1 MILEIEEELGLK
13 PLMEEYHEEVVERGE
28 VDDDE
33 IVADDEFTGTPGQLF
48 HNCLMD
54 ILYCRWHE

>member
-13 PLMEEYHEEVVERGE
+13 PSVEEYHEEVVERRE

-33 IVADDEFTGTPGQLF
+33 IAADDEFTGTPGQLF
-48 HNCLMD
+48 RNRLMD
-54 ILYCRWHE
+54 ILYRRQHE